1 MALGPQFK
9 NTYWTDEQGST
20 QYSLSSTAVP
30 FAVGRYNFYPKEV
43 GPRARKTFIP
53 TQGML
58 FSPETGTGAK
68 NDPLV
73 PHERRIQAIKKSLG
87 MNDPDKY
94 AKRAGYSMNSSPRS
108 SKKPL
113 GKRATKK
120 AIDAYTDALDDSD
133 LSTYEMEKHL
143 VTDPVL
149 PVANTNMT
157 RGHISGRTIRLPY
170 EQTYETI
177 EVPETTKT
185 VRTGV
190 KLQPIPN
197 PNLAK
202 QVENVYWDSDQYVQ
216 DGVFEIAD
224 IATPDGSVYDKTPHY
239 ETEDI
244 PDFRA
249 GYGKHK
255 GEGPLQLPPGHHF
268 NVWPGSGANVTDPDI
283 VVKKHE
289 VYDGVK
295 DGGRESLRTFHTRH
309 RIVGHESSHEKVV
322 PAYLT
327 SQRGKDKISESSLV
341 HELGHHFDPNLSD
354 NFNQRDKV
362 NYVKRRGRSVETP
375 GRPDPAQEGVADGFT
390 IAHVRHKDKDRAMHE
405 QGETG
410 KLLHEH
416 GYTTDFSG
424 FANNTSKA
432 LYASMAAHTAAYPRI
447 DDIKEIPSR
456 TSLHKQYYPEKA
468 KNVGYIGGIQNDPVE
483 RHNANVL
490 LLGHMYDNHEHVRKT
505 LDSLGL
511 SKAGMDAHKFYK
523 DNDPKRY
530 KGPEQTKL
538 PGFE

>member
-9 NTYWTDEQGST
+9 NTHWTDEQGNT
-20 QYSLSSTAVP
+20 QSYVLNTPGDP
-30 FAVGRYNFYPKEV
+30 FTITRVSGNASV
-43 GPRARKTFIP
+43 P

-73 PHERRIQAIKKSLG
+73 PHERRIQAIKKGLG

-94 AKRAGYSMNSSPRS
+94 AKRAGYSMNSSPRA

-113 GKRATKK
+113 SKRATKK

-133 LSTYEMEKHL
+133 LSTYEIEKHL

-157 RGHISGRTIRLPY
+157 RGHISGSTIRLPY
-170 EQTYETI
+170 EQTYKTI

-190 KLQPIPN
+190 KLQPIAN
-197 PNLAK
+197 PNLSK

-224 IATPDGSVYDKTPHY
+224 IVTPDGSPYDKTPHY
-239 ETEDI
+239 ETDDI

-249 GYGKHK
+249 GHGKHVNS
-255 GEGPLQLPPGHHF
+255 ERHLPPGHHF
-268 NVWPGSGANVTDPDI
+268 NVWPGSGTNVTDPNI
-283 VVKKHE
+283 VVKTHQ

-309 RIVGHESSHEKVV
+309 QIVGHESSHEEVV

-327 SQRGKDKISESSLV
+327 SQRGKDKISENSLI
-341 HELGHHFDPNLSD
+341 HELGHHFDPNLGD
-354 NFNQRDKV
+354 TFNQRDKV

-390 IAHVRHKDKDRAMHE
+390 IAHVRNKDKYRAMHE

-432 LYASMAAHTAAYPRI
+432 LYAAMAAHTAAYPRI
-447 DDIKEIPSR
+447 DDMNEIPSR
-456 TSLHKQYYPEKA
+456 ASLHMQYYPKKA

-490 LLGHMYDNHEHVRKT
+490 LLGYMYDNHEHVRKT